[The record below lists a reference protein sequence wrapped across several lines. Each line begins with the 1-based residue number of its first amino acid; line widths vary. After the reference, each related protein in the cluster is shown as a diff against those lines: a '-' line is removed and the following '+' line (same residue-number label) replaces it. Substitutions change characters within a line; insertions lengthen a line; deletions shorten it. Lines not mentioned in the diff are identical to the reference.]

1 MLVTPNFH
9 FHGDCEEAMLLYQ
22 KAFSGEITCMLRYR
36 DANPEDYS
44 ADSRWNDYIYHA
56 EMLLHGFQTAF
67 GVLAHTGRDRR
78 GRHGACG
85 TGAASVLSAAFP
97 GCDNGHEGAGNAGI

>member
-1 MLVTPNFH
+1 MLITPNFH

-44 ADSRWNDYIYHA
+44 ADSRWD
-56 EMLLHGFQTAF
+56 
-67 GVLAHTGRDRR
+67 D
-78 GRHGACG
+78 
-85 TGAASVLSAAFP
+85 
-97 GCDNGHEGAGNAGI
+97 

>member
-44 ADSRWNDYIYHA
+44 ADSRWDDYIYHA
-56 EMLLHGFQTAF
+56 EMLLHGT
-67 GVLAHTGRDRR
+67 RIM
-78 GRHGACG
+78 
-85 TGAASVLSAAFP
+85 LSDMEPAVPAQRP
-97 GCDNGHEGAGNAGI
+97 SYLPLSLVVTMDTKEQVMLSLIHI